1 MDLEQVVTP
10 VVEAAGMELVD
21 VTFRREH
28 GGKILRVLI
37 DREGGVDLEAIS
49 TVSERLSRRL
59 DLEGFD
65 PGPYSLEVSSPGLER
80 PLRRPADFAKRIGE
94 KVRVRTSQRLEEAR
108 THIGTIAAADED
120 GVTVL
125 TDQGQRRIPFDLMES
140 ARTVFEWGSDR
151 R

>member
-37 DREGGVDLEAIS
+37 DKEGGVDLEAIS
-49 TVSERLSRRL
+49 TVSQRLSRRL

-80 PLRRPADFAKRIGE
+80 PLRRPADFHKRIGE
-94 KVRVRTSQRLEEAR
+94 KVKVRTTRPLEEAR
-108 THIGTIAAADED
+108 THVGPIAAADEES
-120 GVTVL
+120 VTVR
-125 TDQGQRRIPFDLMES
+125 TDRGDRRIPFDLMES
-140 ARTVFEWGSDR
+140 ARTVFEWESGR
-151 R
+151 

>member
-59 DLEGFD
+59 DVEGFD
-65 PGPYSLEVSSPGLER
+65 PGPYSLEVSSPGVER
-80 PLRRPADFAKRIGE
+80 PLKRPADFAKRVGQ
-94 KVRVRTSQRLEEAR
+94 KVRVRTTGPLDGAR
-108 THIGTIAAADED
+108 THVGAIAAADEE
-120 GVTVL
+120 GVTVRVEA
-125 TDQGQRRIPFDLMES
+125 GERRIPFDAIES